1 MYYQTRIADI
11 LKEFG
16 VSENTGLTREQVE
29 QNRRKHGR
37 NVLEEKQPP
46 SFAARFFAQFKD
58 YMVVILLIAAAI
70 SFVMSIIEG
79 SADYM
84 DPIIILVIV
93 VVNATIGVVQES
105 KAEKALEALKS
116 MSSPTVKVRRGG
128 IIDTIKVDE
137 LVPGD
142 IILLNTGDLV
152 PADARLIQSA
162 ALKTDESALTGE
174 SAAADKDSGVILHG
188 DTALGDMR
196 NMVWATT
203 VVTSGRCTAVV
214 VETGMNTQVGKIA
227 QMIITGETPQTPL
240 QEKLAR
246 TGKALGL
253 TALLICGLIFLVGIM
268 RRMPAF
274 DMFMT
279 SISLAVAAIP
289 EGLPAIVTIMLAL
302 GVQKMVRKN
311 AIVRKLPAVETL
323 GSATVICSD
332 KTGTLTQNKM
342 TVVEVYGDERLAL
355 ELGALCNNGTDST
368 ETAILCAYEKN
379 GKSKNSLDAAYKRIY
394 EIPFDS
400 SRKMMS
406 TVHDIGGRIR
416 IITKGAPD
424 VLLERCNMPHDEKLR
439 AVRQNTM
446 MAKKALRV
454 LAVAYRDV
462 DAMSS
467 EIEENLMFAGLIGII
482 DPPREEVKSA
492 VELCKNAGIRVAMI
506 TGDHIETAT
515 AIAADLGIFR
525 SEHKAITGG
534 ELNKL
539 SDEELRRQIY
549 GYTVFARVTPEHK
562 VRIVNA
568 FQRCGEVVA
577 MTGDG
582 VNDAPA
588 LKSADIGCAMGISGT
603 DVAKGAADMILTD
616 DNFATIVSAVREG
629 RSIYANVRKAIHFL
643 LSSNIGEIVTIF
655 VAILIGWNSPLAAIQ
670 LLWVNLVTDSLPAIA
685 LGVEETESDIM
696 SHKPI
701 DRRKG
706 LFSGGLAY
714 SIFVE
719 GIMIGVLTL
728 IAYSFGRNIFGDE
741 HVARS
746 MAFAVLSL
754 SQLVHAFNM
763 RTSRSL
769 FEEGM
774 WKNRMMNLSF
784 VICAAMQVCVI
795 SVPQIASVFK
805 VVGLSIQQ
813 WAWVVILSIAPL
825 VIIEVEKALG
835 RRVRSGKK
843 HQSNVSIQ

>member
-1 MYYQTRIADI
+1 MWYKQRAVDI
-11 LKEFG
+11 LKKFE
-16 VSENTGLTREQVE
+16 VKTDIGLSREQVK
-29 QNRRKHGR
+29 QNRERYGR
-37 NVLEEKQPP
+37 NILEEKQQA
-46 SFAARFFAQFKD
+46 SFITRFLGQFGD
-58 YMVVILLIAAAI
+58 YMVIILLIAAAI
-70 SFVMSIIEG
+70 SFVMSLVEG
-79 SADYM
+79 HADYM
-84 DPIIILVIV
+84 DPIIILLIV

-105 KAEKALEALKS
+105 KAEKALEALKN
-116 MSSPTVKVRRGG
+116 MSAPTVKARRGG
-128 IIDTIKVDE
+128 RIDSIQVGE

-152 PADARLIQSA
+152 PADARLIESV
-162 ALKTDESALTGE
+162 ALETDESALTGE
-174 SAAADKDSGVILHG
+174 SLSAEKDSGAVLGG
-188 DTALGDMR
+188 DTALGDIK

-203 VVTSGRCTAVV
+203 VVTSGRGVAVV

-227 QMIITGETPQTPL
+227 KMIISGETPQTPL

-253 TALLICGLIFLVGIM
+253 TALLICGLIFLIGIM
-268 RRMPAF
+268 RKMPAF

-342 TVVEVYGDERLAL
+342 TVVEVYGDEQLTL
-355 ELGALCNNGTDST
+355 ELGALCNNSADPT
-368 ETAILCAYEKN
+368 EVAIVSAYEKN
-379 GKSKNSLDAAYKRIY
+379 GKMKDKLDASHRRIR

-406 TVHDIGGRIR
+406 TVHDTGGRMR

-424 VLLERCNMPHDEKLR
+424 VLLERCKLSHDEKMR
-439 AVRQNTM
+439 IAHRNTL

-462 DAMSS
+462 DAVP
-467 EIEENLMFAGLIGII
+467 EHIEENLTFAGLIGII
-482 DPPREEVKSA
+482 DPPREEVYAA
-492 VELCKNAGIRVAMI
+492 VALCKKAGIRVAMI
-506 TGDHIETAT
+506 TGDHAETAV
-515 AIAADLGIFR
+515 AIAKDLGIFYG
-525 SEHKAITGG
+525 EHKAITGA
-534 ELNKL
+534 ELSCM

-549 GYTVFARVTPEHK
+549 DYTVFARVTPEHK
-562 VRIVNA
+562 VRIVSA

-603 DVAKGAADMILTD
+603 DVAKGAADMILTN

-655 VAILIGWNSPLAAIQ
+655 VAILIGWNAPLAAIQ

-696 SHKPI
+696 SHKPV

-706 LFSGGLAY
+706 LFADGLAY

-719 GIMIGVLTL
+719 GVMIGLLTL
-728 IAYSFGRNIFGDE
+728 IAYSFGRNVFRSED
-741 HVARS
+741 VARS

-754 SQLVHAFNM
+754 SQLVHAYNM
-763 RTSRSL
+763 RTSHSL

-774 WKNRMMNLSF
+774 FTNRMMNLSF
-784 VICAAMQVCVI
+784 VICTAMQICVI
-795 SVPQIASVFK
+795 SVPRIAGVFK
-805 VVGLSIQQ
+805 VTGLSIQQ
-813 WAWVVILSIAPL
+813 WAWVVILSVAPL
-825 VIIEVEKALG
+825 VIIELEKALG
-835 RRVRSGKK
+835 GKVRRESVLRRAR
-843 HQSNVSIQ
+843 